1 MPKSFAYVL
10 KKQITARRINIPPN
24 RMDNLFKIHWYIGVV
39 NLYALAD
46 SLLEQLRNFFCCSY
60 VFPFFIGATVDEH
73 DAKVSK
79 KASFS
84 H

>member
-10 KKQITARRINIPPN
+10 EKSITAWRGYIPANRI
-24 RMDNLFKIHWYIGVV
+24 DDLFEIHRYISVV
-39 NLYALAD
+39 DLYALTD
-46 SLLEQLRNFFCCSY
+46 SFLEQLRNFFRCSY

>member
-1 MPKSFAYVL
+1 
-10 KKQITARRINIPPN
+10 
-24 RMDNLFKIHWYIGVV
+24 
-39 NLYALAD
+39 
-46 SLLEQLRNFFCCSY
+46 LEQLRNFFCCSY